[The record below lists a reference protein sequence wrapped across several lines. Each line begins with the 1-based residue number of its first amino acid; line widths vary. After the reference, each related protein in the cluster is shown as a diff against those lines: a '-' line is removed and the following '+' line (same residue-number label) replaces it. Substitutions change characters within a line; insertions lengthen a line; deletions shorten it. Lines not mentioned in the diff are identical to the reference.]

1 MKLYICLCFIF
12 TLNFNNIS
20 YGQSYECDNNFG
32 DCGTPEQSG
41 GGGGGGGSVLIANT
55 DLGDTYQHADDYD
68 DDGIEDP
75 SDNCPRIMNPGQLDR
90 DGDGVGDSCDNCLEV
105 WNEKQDNTDGDS
117 FGDFCDE
124 DIDNDSILNF
134 EDSCPYHWGK
144 DSCFIS
150 YEEEELTSDSNNIT
164 QDQILNL
171 NNIKSNEKEKPVF
184 KSLNTQNCNSFNSS
198 NSFSFIFICI
208 LLLIRSKRE
217 NDKRRI

>member
-1 MKLYICLCFIF
+1 MKLYIGLCFSFIIF
-12 TLNFNNIS
+12 INNIS

-32 DCGTPEQSG
+32 DCGTPDQSG
-41 GGGGGGGSVLIANT
+41 GGGGGAGSILIANT

-134 EDSCPYHWGK
+134 EDNCPYHWGK

-150 YEEEELTSDSNNIT
+150 YGEDEFTSDSNNIT

-171 NNIKSNEKEKPVF
+171 NNIKSNEKEKSVF

-198 NSFSFIFICI
+198 NSFSFIFVCI